1 MILKSL
7 DFLGSVPNWDHVGA
21 NLSVSRHIFL
31 GRWVGGLSLIR
42 QIFAVMI
49 GDQGEVDASIP
60 YTGGSAMNADQL
72 REKWIQF
79 KGELKHQ

>member
-1 MILKSL
+1 
-7 DFLGSVPNWDHVGA
+7 
-21 NLSVSRHIFL
+21 
-31 GRWVGGLSLIR
+31 VGGLSLIR